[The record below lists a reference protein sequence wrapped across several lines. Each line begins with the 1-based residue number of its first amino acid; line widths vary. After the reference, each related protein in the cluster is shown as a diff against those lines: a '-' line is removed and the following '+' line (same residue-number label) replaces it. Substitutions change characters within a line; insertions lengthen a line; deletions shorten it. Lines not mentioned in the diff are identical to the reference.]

1 MEDAHSVH
9 LHFAQDPDS
18 AYFAVFDG
26 HGGSKFAQYCGS
38 QLHHCLQ
45 RDPAFSKTVHVHIY
59 IHHYVCEH
67 SRLCAYMYI

>member
-59 IHHYVCEH
+59 IHT
-67 SRLCAYMYI
+67 SLCM